1 VPHRPRLRRTAWH
14 FAPSISKY
22 RPLWRPDAIQTVFD
36 FWTTSISTCSP
47 HTPALFHFFRRA
59 VWALATSLRT
69 VANESEMSAI
79 NIDWTKFSQCPLS
92 DKMWAAFRGLVHES
106 HLYTKHKAEA
116 REARRMAR
124 VRDPSSPQNAKRA
137 KRHWEDS
144 ARSHDNKW
152 HRAEFLAHE
161 ALNRMAKIGSDSG
174 EENPDWPFS
183 IAIINAVGSL
193 DHQTRCDFSVT
204 ALHSIDV
211 KSSLQLPPD
220 EFKAHL
226 RDLGRPTTT
235 RPE

>member
-1 VPHRPRLRRTAWH
+1 LRLRFEIPTFVVARRYPNGLRLLDH
-14 FAPSISKY
+14 VDLDLLAPY
-22 RPLWRPDAIQTVFD
+22 ARAFY
-36 FWTTSISTCSP
+36 
-47 HTPALFHFFRRA
+47 FFRRA
-59 VWALATSLRT
+59 VWALATSLRS
-69 VANESEMSAI
+69 VATESEMSAI

-226 RDLGRPTTT
+226 RDLGRRWSSLPSQ
-235 RPE
+235 RG